1 MCSSDSG
8 LLGNALRRIVRAAT
22 HPARRDRD
30 GRVVVLF
37 RFVGP
42 NMGAAE
48 QNAGSIAAR
57 RLALGEAFATYV
69 GQQFEAICA
78 Q

>member
-37 RFVGP
+37 RFVAEFGLWNVALFALCP
-42 NMGAAE
+42 RLGALRYAKTK
-48 QNAGSIAAR
+48 R
-57 RLALGEAFATYV
+57 HYMWT
-69 GQQFEAICA
+69 QQ
-78 Q
+78 